1 MTVRTLSDHTGV
13 FFRNCLLVMTKRTLD
28 YHYATSIL
36 TPLLYQG
43 PTPSARKRR
52 VACLTFSCHI
62 EGIAKRPCKNMIRRH
77 ATWMLIHPRSATF
90 VSGLCFNFGFRC
102 GLRYAAAYV
111 AGGLSGLPSSS
122 EGAAV
127 AGRPPYRF
135 RSRGTR
141 DPTVLPR
148 FCLTSLGDTA
158 RSASGPYHF
167 RSRGTRDP
175 TKVSGRW
182 RVLGAA
188 SRRAI
193 ASRKA
198 VPADIKD
205 QPYLPL
211 QPYFHGE
218 RGKVYPI
225 SPPVSSGKCGSWK
238 LREAARPEGSPHPL
252 RLMGG
257 AGG

>member
-1 MTVRTLSDHTGV
+1 MAKFSV
-13 FFRNCLLVMTKRTLD
+13 KRQ
-28 YHYATSIL
+28 YA
-36 TPLLYQG
+36 
-43 PTPSARKRR
+43 
-52 VACLTFSCHI
+52 VAYI
-62 EGIAKRPCKNMIRRH
+62 
-77 ATWMLIHPRSATF
+77 
-90 VSGLCFNFGFRC
+90 
-102 GLRYAAAYV
+102 

-182 RVLGAA
+182 WVLCAA
-188 SRRAI
+188 LRRAI
-193 ASRKA
+193 ASRRA

-211 QPYFHGE
+211 HPSFHGE

-225 SPPVSSGKCGSWK
+225 PPPVSSGKCVFLEIARGGSP
-238 LREAARPEGSPHPL
+238 RRARPTRCGL
-252 RLMGG
+252 WG
-257 AGG
+257 AQGADKRRERRQTDIRR